1 MAVFRQTSWPI
12 FDQNF
17 GRFSAKILVRFRPK
31 FWSVFGQ
38 NLGRFPTK
46 KTLNWIAPMGLG
58 ECPSDGTLAFAIF
71 FGEPSKSSREAFP
84 NLRAKPFIF
93 CRKLKSESKI
103 GHGFMVEN
111 RPKKFDAEEP
121 RLRARSHSVPPWSVF
136 GHDFWSVFG
145 HDFGPQTCDR
155 NWQTPG
161 PKSENGLAEIR
172 KRPSEFSENA
182 KAKIQKLTF
191 FVSEIGQGFG
201 RNLTKILAEI

>member
-1 MAVFRQTSWPI
+1 
-12 FDQNF
+12 
-17 GRFSAKILVRFRPK
+17 
-31 FWSVFGQ
+31 
-38 NLGRFPTK
+38 
-46 KTLNWIAPMGLG
+46 MGLG

-103 GHGFMVEN
+103 GHGFMVEK

-201 RNLTKILAEI
+201 RNLTKILAENRPNIWSKIGQTFWSKRGLQTYPEAPPTRPDWIAPRHVQNIPK